1 MTDNEIVKALEC
13 YRGQVLF
20 TFNGKKP
27 EIYIHDIIDLI
38 NRQKAEIERLLKSLS
53 ELSNH
58 IHLITERKQAEAIK
72 EFAERLKN
80 ASGSA
85 VAVQDGRELYETKSY
100 TINAMK
106 LDNLVEEMAGES

>member
-1 MTDNEIVKALEC
+1 MTLEKAFFILRHGSAEGEHKYFEAISVIENE
-13 YRGQVLF
+13 Y
-20 TFNGKKP
+20 
-27 EIYIHDIIDLI
+27 
-38 NRQKAEIERLLKSLS
+38 NRQKAEIERLTADNEYLQDKVFKVAH
-53 ELSNH
+53 EV
-58 IHLITERKQAEAIK
+58 KAEAIK